1 MTDKNKLV
9 ERDDLSKDL
18 IVKVLKENSDI
29 KEILVKQFETMQNQ
43 QRALE
48 NQQQQLQELIPK
60 VGNNNTVN
68 NVKQKFNINIF
79 LNEKCRDAIN
89 IDDFIKQINISMD
102 NLELTKNKG
111 LSEGLSN
118 LLIEN
123 INKLS
128 VYERP
133 LHCTDSKR
141 DTLYIK
147 DNNVWEKDDDKRKI
161 KAVLKDLSNMQ
172 YKNVKQWIDA
182 NPDYMDNPEK
192 QEYFIDLVRRC
203 SSNLEDIDNK
213 VIKRICNNINIKDD
227 INPDINPDINL
238 DINPDVKDN

>member
-1 MTDKNKLV
+1 MKYDKNKLV

-111 LSEGLSN
+111 LSEGCP
-118 LLIEN
+118 I
-123 INKLS
+123 
-128 VYERP
+128 Y
-133 LHCTDSKR
+133 
-141 DTLYIK
+141 
-147 DNNVWEKDDDKRKI
+147 
-161 KAVLKDLSNMQ
+161 
-172 YKNVKQWIDA
+172 
-182 NPDYMDNPEK
+182 
-192 QEYFIDLVRRC
+192 
-203 SSNLEDIDNK
+203 
-213 VIKRICNNINIKDD
+213 
-227 INPDINPDINL
+227 
-238 DINPDVKDN
+238 